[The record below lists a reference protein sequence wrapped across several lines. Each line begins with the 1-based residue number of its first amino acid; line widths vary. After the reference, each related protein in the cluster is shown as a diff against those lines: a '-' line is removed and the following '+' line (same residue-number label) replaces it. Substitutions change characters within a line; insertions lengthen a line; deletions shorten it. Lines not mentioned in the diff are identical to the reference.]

1 MVEEKGPTLNNT
13 KTSKLAMRSIAA
25 ALNAASGSAQG
36 RCFSR
41 DFGVGRTSTS
51 WPFLTPGEGDLKT
64 VMVRLGAGTLMTLA
78 TLARPCCPISDGT
91 RKNSVE
97 SS

>member
-1 MVEEKGPTLNNT
+1 MNNT
-13 KTSKLAMRSIAA
+13 KISKPAIRSIAA
-25 ALNAASGSAQG
+25 ALSAASGSAQG

-41 DFGVGRTSTS
+41 DFEVGRISTS
-51 WPFLTPGEGDLKT
+51 WLFLIPGGVLKT
-64 VMVRLGAGTLMTLA
+64 VIVRFGAGTLMTLA
-78 TLARPCCPISDGT
+78 TLARPCPISDGT